1 MTETFVKWMA
11 MKWEKKKNKLKIK
24 KKKIK
29 LKLIKCKI
37 IENTSILRL
46 VNYSTSFLVRFS

>member
-1 MTETFVKWMA
+1 MG
-11 MKWEKKKNKLKIK
+11 KKKQAKDKK